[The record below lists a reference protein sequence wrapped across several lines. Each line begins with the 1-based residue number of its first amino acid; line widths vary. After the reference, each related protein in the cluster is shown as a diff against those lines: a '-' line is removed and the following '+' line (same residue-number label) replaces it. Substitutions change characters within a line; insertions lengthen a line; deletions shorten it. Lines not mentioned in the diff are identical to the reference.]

1 MSARSRIS
9 ASLRRFA
16 KVVLGNY
23 SAYFI
28 YRSPPADSISEQ
40 IVSQNGKVRRVSLD
54 ELANC
59 EHANIRDEVHY
70 AGSQSDAFAFIENGS
85 ILGLCFYWHGD
96 RYKQRNFWP
105 LQDNEA
111 KLVQLMTL
119 PAARG
124 RGVATELIRQSLPE
138 MAAQGI
144 VHAFARIWHS
154 NAPSYRAFER
164 AGWTRIAFVAEIN
177 PPWMSKPARWTFR
190 LSGKGGASG
199 RA

>member
-40 IVSQNGKVRRVSLD
+40 IVSQNAKVRRVSLD

-59 EHANIRDEVHY
+59 EHASIRDEVHY

-111 KLVQLMTL
+111 KLVQIMTL

-124 RGVATELIRQSLPE
+124 RG
-138 MAAQGI
+138 AASSNCHGYPGGPLHGSRTA
-144 VHAFARIWHS
+144 VLLMEIWS
-154 NAPSYRAFER
+154 ETAPRSR
-164 AGWTRIAFVAEIN
+164 AG
-177 PPWMSKPARWTFR
+177 
-190 LSGKGGASG
+190 G
-199 RA
+199 RG